1 MKEKET
7 NRRRGFCFVEFDSED
22 VVDLVM
28 QKQYHDLAQG
38 IKVTDSILNIF
49 N

>member
-1 MKEKET
+1 MLSMWVSSYYFV
-7 NRRRGFCFVEFDSED
+7 GFCFVEFDSED

-38 IKVTDSILNIF
+38 IKVS
-49 N
+49 